1 MTPDQPDKAGQ
12 ADAPAN
18 SASAAPTALE
28 TSPPLAPDEN
38 VNITF
43 AGNPKTRAVRMVF
56 SLGLGT
62 AGGFLFHHFH
72 FPLPWMLGPLV
83 ATTAAS
89 LLKFPLARP
98 GRLRPMVVPVL
109 GVMLGAGFT
118 PDAVSRFHLW
128 LFSLSTLLI
137 YAAVATAAT
146 AYYLARRSRWDAPTA
161 YFAASPG
168 GFGAMVLLGEAMGA
182 DERRV
187 SLIHSVRIMLTV
199 LIIPFWFK
207 FHEGYQPG
215 NMTAL
220 GDIGDLTLKDGA
232 LLIACAVAGYYLA
245 SKLRLPAAQ
254 LLGPIVLSALVHLGG
269 LTKAQP
275 PQEVVALAQI
285 VIGASIGCRF
295 LGVKLG
301 EVFGIIIQAVGITV
315 LMLGSAV
322 GFAWGVSA
330 VTGLPVETVCLAF
343 APGGLA
349 EMSLIALSLG
359 GDVAFVATHHMV
371 RVSFLVSMAPFAFR
385 LLRNVLDR
393 LDAKAAG

>member
-1 MTPDQPDKAGQ
+1 MT
-12 ADAPAN
+12 ADAPEDRLLTTG
-18 SASAAPTALE
+18 SV
-28 TSPPLAPDEN
+28 PLAPEESAH
-38 VNITF
+38 TGPS
-43 AGNPKTRAVRMVF
+43 GNPKTRPIRMAF
-56 SLGLGT
+56 TLILGGLG
-62 AGGFLFHHFH
+62 GLLFHYFH
-72 FPLPWMLGPLV
+72 LPLPWMIGALAV
-83 ATTAAS
+83 TTVAS
-89 LLKFPLARP
+89 LTNVPLARP

-128 LFSLSTLLI
+128 IFSLSTLLI
-137 YAAVATAAT
+137 YAAAITAAT
-146 AYYLARRSRWDAPTA
+146 AYYLARVSRWDAPTA

-207 FHEGYQPG
+207 FYEGYQPG

-220 GDIGDLTLKDGA
+220 GHVGDISLQDGA
-232 LLIACAVAGYYLA
+232 LLIGCAVVGYLVA

-254 LLGPIVLSALVHLGG
+254 LLGPILLSAGVHLAG
-269 LTKAQP
+269 LTKAAP

-295 LGVKLG
+295 LGISLSQ
-301 EVFGIIIQAVGITV
+301 VFGVLIQAVGITV
-315 LMLGSAV
+315 VMLSSAV
-322 GFAWGVSA
+322 GFAWGVSS
-330 VTGLPVETVCLAF
+330 VTGLPVETICLAF

-359 GDVAFVATHHMV
+359 TDVAFVAVHHMV
-371 RVSFLVSMAPFAFR
+371 RVMFLVSMAPVAFR
-385 LLRNVLDR
+385 ILRGVLER
-393 LDAKAAG
+393 IEGSQAR